1 MDVFTEIRVLFGVVI
16 VLGSILALVAVLRSI
31 RARKT
36 SRLEMK
42 RHVQSIE
49 VHRIA

>member
-1 MDVFTEIRVLFGVVI
+1 MDVFTEIRVLFGVI
-16 VLGSILALVAVLRSI
+16 VLGSILALAPVLRSI
-31 RARKT
+31 RARKK

>member
-1 MDVFTEIRVLFGVVI
+1 MDVFTEIRVLFGVI
-16 VLGSILALVAVLRSI
+16 VLGSILALVVVLRSI
-31 RARKT
+31 RARKQ

-49 VHRIA
+49 VHRMA